1 MRGRSLIV
9 FTDLDGTLL
18 DPETYSWKPAHS
30 ALRELARRRIPV
42 IFCTSKTRAEVEVL
56 RRKLGIRHPF
66 ITENGGG
73 LFIPRGYFKRLAQGA
88 SRSGRYDC
96 WALARPYTEVAA
108 ALAKT
113 AAEAGITVTGFH
125 DMNAREV
132 ARLTGLGPRESQRAQ
147 RRDFDVPFITAAA
160 STRRRKRFVSLAHR
174 RGLTLVRG
182 GRFCHAHRGS
192 DKGRA
197 VRLLLGMFRKAQRA
211 RVRSMGLGDAS
222 NDLPMLAEVNIPV
235 LLPGPHGNFDRAVIR
250 EIPDILRGHA
260 PGPQGWNLAI
270 LKILQAEQPHT
281 PGPKRAQR
289 LKRRP
294 G

>member
-73 LFIPRGYFKRLAQGA
+73 LFIPRGYFKRPAKGA
-88 SRSGRYDC
+88 SPAGSYDC
-96 WALARPYTEVAA
+96 LALARGYTNVAA
-108 ALAKT
+108 ALAE
-113 AAEAGITVTGFH
+113 AASEAGITVTGFH
-125 DMNAREV
+125 DMSAREV
-132 ARLTGLGPRESQRAQ
+132 ACLTGLAPRDAQRAK
-147 RRDFDVPFITAAA
+147 RRDFDVPFITGAV
-160 STRRRKRFVSLAHR
+160 STLRRKRFISLAQR

-182 GRFCHAHRGS
+182 SRFWHAHRGS

-197 VRLLLGMFRKAQRA
+197 VRLLLAMFRKDGQAG
-211 RVRSMGLGDAS
+211 VRSVGLGDAS
-222 NDLPMLAEVNIPV
+222 NDLPMLAEVNIAV
-235 LLPGPHGNFDRAVIR
+235 LLPGPGGNFDRA
-250 EIPDILRGHA
+250 ILRKIPNVLRGRA
-260 PGPQGWNLAI
+260 PGPRGWNLAI
-270 LKILQAEQPHT
+270 LKILQAERPHNT
-281 PGPKRAQR
+281 ERKRAKR
-289 LKRRP
+289 LKRCS